1 MRRPLCAL
9 ALALAAASPAASA
22 DFTFFT
28 IGAGPVGGGYYAA
41 ARAICEEI
49 HSRFPGQ
56 MRCSPDPT
64 PGSVYNVVALAE
76 GQLDFALVQSDA
88 HRAAVTGT
96 GPFAATGPNADL
108 RSVLSLYPEPLTL
121 LARTDARISGIADL
135 TDKRVNLGP
144 RNSGSRATATR
155 LLDALRIAEDDL
167 AEARSLPMGPAI
179 DQLCAGDLDAVL
191 TVVGHPNA
199 AIARALAECDTELVP
214 LAGPGIDSLVAAN
227 ADYTKTAIP
236 RGTYPELNRPVPT
249 FSVTATL
256 MTRADVP
263 ADTVTAVARII
274 VDTLAD
280 LHRRAPAIPETRA
293 PGLATDGLS
302 APLYD
307 GLAPILAQ

>member
-1 MRRPLCAL
+1 LRLVAL
-9 ALALAAASPAASA
+9 ALALAAGSPAAA
-22 DFTFFT
+22 TDFTLFT

-49 HSRFPGQ
+49 HARFPGE

-64 PGSVYNVVALAE
+64 PGSVYNVTALAE
-76 GQLDFALVQSDA
+76 GQLDFALVQSDS
-88 HRAAVTGT
+88 HYAAVTGT
-96 GPFAATGPNADL
+96 GAFAAVGPNAEL
-108 RSVLSLYPEPLTL
+108 RSVLALYPEPLTL
-121 LARTDARISGIADL
+121 LARAEARISGIADL
-135 TDKRVNLGP
+135 VGKRVNLGP

-155 LLDALRIAEDDL
+155 LLDALGIPEDDL
-167 AEARSLPMGPAI
+167 AETRSLPMGAAI
-179 DQLCAGDLDAVL
+179 DQLCAADLDAVL
-191 TVVGHPNA
+191 LVVGHPNA
-199 AIARALAECDTELVP
+199 TLARALADCDAELVP
-214 LAGPGIDSLVAAN
+214 ITGPGVDSLVAAS

-263 ADTVTAVARII
+263 ADTVAAVAQII
-274 VDTLAD
+274 VDTLPD
-280 LHRRAPAIPETRA
+280 LHRRAPAIPATRA
-293 PGLATDGLS
+293 PGIATEGLS